1 MYSSELVPTLPQ
13 NFKIIMQH
21 FQNGCHVSA
30 GFSEASET
38 SSTKIVNMPPDVV
51 KHSNILE
58 MNIYEL
64 DLSDLKEHVLQM

>member
-1 MYSSELVPTLPQ
+1 MHSSELVPTLPR
-13 NFKIIMQH
+13 NLKIIMQH
-21 FQNGCHVSA
+21 FQKGCHVSA
-30 GFSEASET
+30 GFSEDSET